1 MITSLWSDWPWKT
14 KQASHKMMHDFSKF
28 VYPRQMWKKK
38 VRCCVWSVERIL
50 SFRGDAPNLQEPNT
64 MMTVKEI
71 SLLGVLTYL
80 LTMEWTEPALAD
92 WEERNKWRG
101 QRQEKRKEAT
111 APAPVMDVTATEWTP
126 TIIDRLQI
134 FQSAI
139 LLQFIW
145 PWNPTRATF
154 SNPWF

>member
-64 MMTVKEI
+64 MMSVKEI
-71 SLLGVLTYL
+71 SLESL
-80 LTMEWTEPALAD
+80 LTMDRACSGRLRGEKQV
-92 WEERNKWRG
+92 ERAATR
-101 QRQEKRKEAT
+101 EKKGSDCPCSCNGRDGYRVDT
-111 APAPVMDVTATEWTP
+111 NNHWQTSDFSS
-126 TIIDRLQI
+126 RLFFFSLHI
-134 FQSAI
+134 WSWI
-139 LLQFIW
+139 LES
-145 PWNPTRATF
+145 NTRHF
-154 SNPWF
+154 F

>member
-71 SLLGVLTYL
+71 SLESL
-80 LTMEWTEPALAD
+80 LTMDRACSGRLRGEKQV
-92 WEERNKWRG
+92 ERAATR
-101 QRQEKRKEAT
+101 EKKGSGCPCSCNGRDGYRVDT
-111 APAPVMDVTATEWTP
+111 NNHWQTSDFPVGHSSSIYMTLE
-126 TIIDRLQI
+126 
-134 FQSAI
+134 S
-139 LLQFIW
+139 
-145 PWNPTRATF
+145 NTRHF
-154 SNPWF
+154 F